1 MIHAIVTVSA
11 SKRSSNSK
19 PTFLDFFAGAGL
31 ATEGLRPYF
40 KPVWANDISPKKA
53 AVFLANHPKRAFRL
67 SPIEKVRG
75 WEVPNAELSWASFPC
90 QDLSLA
96 GNMGGIESERSGLV
110 WQWLRVMDE
119 MPSRPPLVVAE
130 NVPGLVSAAGG
141 AHYQRLHEAL
151 AERGYR
157 VGAMLIDAAHWV
169 PQSRKRVFVVGVNT
183 DVDISGLADGGPGW
197 HHPAP
202 VRKAAKL
209 VKDWVWWRLPA
220 PPKRR
225 VDLEDIVDFDAPVDD
240 EDKRL
245 RILSLIPPA
254 HFERLQKALE
264 EGRRVFPGYR
274 RRRNGR
280 QVLELRF
287 DGIAGALRTPSGG
300 SSRQILVIE
309 REGELHTRLL
319 TVREAA
325 ALMGLRASY
334 NIPGSY
340 NDGYWAMGDA
350 VVVPVVRHLGRHLL
364 AKLAARTAAEQEKEW
379 KTLEYA

>member
-1 MIHAIVTVSA
+1 MERFTREQVHSA
-11 SKRSSNSK
+11 SSSVK
-19 PTFLDFFAGAGL
+19 PAFLDFFAGAGL
-31 ATEGLRPYF
+31 VTEGLRPYL

-53 AVFLANHPKRAFRL
+53 SVFLANHPKRTFRL
-67 SPIEKVRG
+67 SSIEEVRG
-75 WEVPNAELSWASFPC
+75 WEVPIAELSWASFPC

-119 MPSRPPLVVAE
+119 MPSRPPIVVAE

-141 AHYQRLHEAL
+141 EHYRRLHEAL
-151 AERGYR
+151 VERGYR

-169 PQSRKRVFVVGVNT
+169 PQSRKRVFVVGAAR
-183 DVDISGLADGGPGW
+183 DVDISDLEGDEPGW
-197 HHPAP
+197 QHPTP
-202 VRKAAKL
+202 VRKAARL

-220 PPKRR
+220 PPRR
-225 VDLEDIVDFDAPVDD
+225 RIDLEDIVDFDAPVDG
-240 EDKRL
+240 ESKRL

-254 HFERLQKALE
+254 HYERLQEALKN
-264 EGRRVFPGYR
+264 GRRVFPGYR

-287 DGIAGALRTPSGG
+287 DGVAGALRTPTGG

-309 REGELHTRLL
+309 RGGELHTRLL

-334 NIPGSY
+334 AIPGSY

-364 AKLAARTAAEQEKEW
+364 AKLASRTAGKQEEEW
-379 KTLEYA
+379 KTLLEYA